1 MQRHYK
7 NLRIPAYSKFSM
19 CDTCFKTNTK
29 KRKFPNESEKS
40 KLLFIIS
47 RLYSL
52 STARIS
58 GIAMAVRIEHHYQCR
73 VERRYLWWKREE
85 CSQNPTKCL
94 IIEIDGMDQRKT
106 ESPRIADRPKS
117 LDRCEIVKNHV
128 VGVLANGTR
137 FSIVCHQDHWSRG
150 PNLTI
155 SILFQV
161 LSKLPRP
168 WPRIF
173 YLQLDNCISENKNKT
188 VFFVLALLIHLNI
201 FDKVCFYFYFG
212 HRVLF
217 CFCFYDII

>member
-1 MQRHYK
+1 
-7 NLRIPAYSKFSM
+7 
-19 CDTCFKTNTK
+19 
-29 KRKFPNESEKS
+29 
-40 KLLFIIS
+40 
-47 RLYSL
+47 
-52 STARIS
+52 
-58 GIAMAVRIEHHYQCR
+58 
-73 VERRYLWWKREE
+73 
-85 CSQNPTKCL
+85 
-94 IIEIDGMDQRKT
+94 
-106 ESPRIADRPKS
+106 
-117 LDRCEIVKNHV
+117 VKNHV
-128 VGVLANGTR
+128 VGVLANGSK

-217 CFCFYDII
+217 CFCFYDIIWKALVLLWF